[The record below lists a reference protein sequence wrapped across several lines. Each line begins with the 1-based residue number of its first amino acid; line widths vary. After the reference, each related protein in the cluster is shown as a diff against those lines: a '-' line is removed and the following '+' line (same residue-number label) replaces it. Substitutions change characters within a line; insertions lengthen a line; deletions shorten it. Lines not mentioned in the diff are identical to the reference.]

1 MTKQLIKRTFKLTR
15 IDISKITTFV
25 KFSGLLTLWHGMMAV
40 LFFNQLNL
48 TLSKLTFLNQ
58 PNLFKLNVLSK
69 CPIPI

>member
-25 KFSGLLTLWHGMMAV
+25 KFSGLLTLWHGST
-40 LFFNQLNL
+40 FFNQLNQ
-48 TLSKLTFLNQ
+48 TLSELTFLNQ
-58 PNLFKLNVLSK
+58 PNLFKLTVLSK